1 MPPNELPQWAVEA
14 PILHRQLCYHSGDAI
29 IKKGAFLS
37 QQETLLS
44 ERDRPSDLISLV
56 DHLGAGDTSH
66 LPELAEALR
75 AHPPEAVVSALRAH
89 DLEITGDGN
98 IVGSGNVAIVVKGE
112 FPDLAAQL
120 AGLAEQAQ
128 RAERAEQAASLFG
141 RAAVLLERGQ
151 VRGTLDALAE
161 LCALDAHYPGAAELR
176 QRARRLH
183 IRLRLRNGA
192 FLALGLLVA
201 VWLAWSIW
209 RGNGPLEC
217 GGEIPLAEKG
227 VLASAAQSDP
237 AGTRWW
243 VGLSGGGLRTFAAGE
258 SEISYDSRDLVADT
272 VSALA
277 VDEHGGRIWVGTS
290 GCGLTVL
297 GRRGQQADWR
307 PYTSATSYDRA
318 GGDALPGCQI
328 RSIHLDVDDD
338 RVYVGAL
345 DGQGLGVLEADR
357 GWRVI
362 EPPEGWKEGIYFIV
376 YSMAQKSGDGALWVG
391 TNYGLYRLSEE
402 GWSRP
407 YQPPWDADAPE
418 AVHALAVDGQG
429 VVWMGTL
436 RQGVALYDERLAES
450 PWLGPVTTN
459 DGLASNRVEAIALL
473 PAGDGALIGT
483 GAGLSVCRWRG
494 GRRTELECQ
503 VVREVSLVGVPIHSL
518 SVSPDGQQVLV
529 GADGGPLIFSLSDLC

>member
-1 MPPNELPQWAVEA
+1 V
-14 PILHRQLCYHSGDAI
+14 
-29 IKKGAFLS
+29 
-37 QQETLLS
+37 S

-56 DHLGAGDTSH
+56 DHLRVGDASH

-112 FPDLAAQL
+112 FPDLAVQL

-151 VRGTLDALAE
+151 VRDALDALTE
-161 LCALDAHYPGAAELR
+161 LRVLDAYYPGAAELR
-176 QRARRLH
+176 QRVRRLH
-183 IRLRLRNGA
+183 IRRGLITGA
-192 FLALGLLVA
+192 LFALGLFVA
-201 VWLAWSIW
+201 VWQVWSIW
-209 RGNGPLEC
+209 RGSGPLEC
-217 GGEIPLAEKG
+217 GGEIPLAERG

-258 SEISYDSRDLVADT
+258 SETCYDSRDLVADT

-277 VDEHGGRIWVGTS
+277 VDEQGGRIWVGTS

-297 GRRGQQADWR
+297 DQRGQQVDWR
-307 PYTSATSYDRA
+307 PYTPATSYDHA

-328 RSIHLDVDDD
+328 RSIHLDVDND

-345 DGQGLGVLEADR
+345 DGHGLGVMEADR

-362 EPPEGWKEGIYFIV
+362 GPPEGWKEGVYFVV
-376 YSMAQKSGDGALWVG
+376 YGMAQKSGDSALWVG

-402 GWSRP
+402 EWSRP

-418 AVHALAVDGQG
+418 VVHAVAVDGQG
-429 VVWMGTL
+429 VVWAGTL
-436 RQGVALYDERLAES
+436 RQGLALYDERLTES

-483 GAGLSVCRWRG
+483 GAGLSVCRWKEG
-494 GRRTELECQ
+494 GRTGLECQ
-503 VVREVSLVGVPIHSL
+503 VVREAGLVGVPIHSL